1 MMATANILSDAAE
14 PAPVPK
20 TDWAQQRRIA
30 AQGIEDMRARYGPDW
45 FKCLVAE
52 EAAKEEAKEAAKA
65 AAKAAAKEAAKAAAK
80 AKAAT
85 QPPVSPCCGTQTP
98 TRAKSEFATV
108 ADLVGTFAECAASLE
123 V

>member
-65 AAKAAAKEAAKAAAK
+65 AAKAAAKEAAKAA
-80 AKAAT
+80 T
-85 QPPVSPCCGTQTP
+85 QPPVSPCYGIQTP